1 MHVLSWRGYI
11 IVFCSCIVCLLI
23 YFASDIYR
31 LSLSNDF
38 SSLRLKE
45 YDIILTD
52 V

>member
-1 MHVLSWRGYI
+1 MVRIYNCELDI
-11 IVFCSCIVCLLI
+11 IGEEKLCLLI